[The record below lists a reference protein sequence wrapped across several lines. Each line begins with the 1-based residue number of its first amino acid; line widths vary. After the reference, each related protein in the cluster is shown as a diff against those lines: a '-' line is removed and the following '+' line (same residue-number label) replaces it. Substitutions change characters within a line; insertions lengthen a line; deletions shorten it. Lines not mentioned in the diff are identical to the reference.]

1 MRFRHVCRMF
11 LVHWR
16 SLTCPGPV
24 FTMPVTSL
32 SASRHWNST
41 NVRRL
46 QSLLLRLVGP
56 RNMVMAARCK
66 YTQQTVHCWS
76 PRLFLSS
83 VPLHGMTF
91 SFLSDRSPLWTQP
104 QNIYFP
110 KTLAMF
116 SVTCCCLYPSQLS
129 LIAAVSSCVRV
140 RAENSLYGQDFAIIN
155 TSVLL

>member
-76 PRLFLSS
+76 PRLFFVICPSTWNDLLLPLRQKPSLDSTSKHLFSQNSS
-83 VPLHGMTF
+83 HVFRYL
-91 SFLSDRSPLWTQP
+91 L
-104 QNIYFP
+104 
-110 KTLAMF
+110 
-116 SVTCCCLYPSQLS
+116 LS
-129 LIAAVSSCVRV
+129 LSVS
-140 RAENSLYGQDFAIIN
+140 AESDCCRFKLCAC
-155 TSVLL
+155 TR

>member
-1 MRFRHVCRMF
+1 MRFRHVCRLFM
-11 LVHWR
+11 VHWR

-32 SASRHWNST
+32 SASRHWYSA

-56 RNMVMAARCK
+56 RNMVMAARCT

-83 VPLHGMTF
+83 VLLHGMTF
-91 SFLSDRSPLWTQP
+91 PFLSDRSPLWTHSSQTSKHLFS
-104 QNIYFP
+104 QNYSHVFRY
-110 KTLAMF
+110 L
-116 SVTCCCLYPSQLS
+116 LLS
-129 LIAAVSSCVRV
+129 LSVS
-140 RAENSLYGQDFAIIN
+140 AG
-155 TSVLL
+155 SVCCRFKLCACTR